1 MDPLT
6 PAITPGTASP
16 ASMVPAENHV
26 YFPQN
31 QSPVPARSLLT
42 ISVCSVA
49 SESSCIPVARCPH
62 CLEAIKL
69 TDIEKSGLS
78 VSSDDQKRI
87 DDAGYLLGEGP
98 HVDSATRTLLK
109 TLQETD
115 RDLKRIGQDLHQI
128 HLLNPTPAS
137 SRTPSAQSLF
147 ALAKEQEKRPPP
159 PGNSSLHPNNG
170 AMSPSHR
177 SEVASPFGPT
187 SSSSSPTEPQLR
199 SAAVGFQS
207 GHPLIRDFG
216 DLENLSQANI
226 RLLKTLQDK
235 VNKVDT
241 MEKLLKTEREALDR
255 ERENVM
261 QMKAE
266 IDRER
271 LRLMDRGLYWRSYG
285 AQSSVTMSRGDSAG
299 TTVDEWLK
307 GEDGEAAVY
316 EEWSEEK
323 EQEMLMLE
331 EKLRKAQM
339 GWSDEQE
346 EILGPLEKLREEKR
360 HQAKAKRLERQTSIK
375 FDRILSSDEKTE
387 KGPSHKKSVDRSGSP
402 TGSATRHS
410 KNPFTNLVRKG
421 SVGSVI
427 PRRASSAST
436 AITTPKL
443 FKKWF

>member
-16 ASMVPAENHV
+16 ASIVPAENHV
-26 YFPQN
+26 YLPQN
-31 QSPVPARSLLT
+31 QSPLPARSLLT

-69 TDIEKSGLS
+69 TEIEKSGLS
-78 VSSDDQKRI
+78 VSPDNQNRI
-87 DDAGYLLGEGP
+87 DDAGHSPIDAAERHLLGDGS
-98 HVDSATRTLLK
+98 HVDSATRALLK

-159 PGNSSLHPNNG
+159 PGNSSLQPNNG
-170 AMSPSHR
+170 VMPPSHR
-177 SEVASPFGPT
+177 SEVASPFGST
-187 SSSSSPTEPQLR
+187 SNSSSPTEPQLR

-241 MEKLLKTEREALDR
+241 MEKLLKVEREALDR

-271 LRLMDRGLYWRSYG
+271 LRLMDRGLCWRSYG
-285 AQSSVTMSRGDSAG
+285 VCIAWKFHCLTGHSS
-299 TTVDEWLK
+299 
-307 GEDGEAAVY
+307 
-316 EEWSEEK
+316 
-323 EQEMLMLE
+323 
-331 EKLRKAQM
+331 
-339 GWSDEQE
+339 
-346 EILGPLEKLREEKR
+346 
-360 HQAKAKRLERQTSIK
+360 
-375 FDRILSSDEKTE
+375 
-387 KGPSHKKSVDRSGSP
+387 
-402 TGSATRHS
+402 
-410 KNPFTNLVRKG
+410 
-421 SVGSVI
+421 
-427 PRRASSAST
+427 
-436 AITTPKL
+436 
-443 FKKWF
+443 